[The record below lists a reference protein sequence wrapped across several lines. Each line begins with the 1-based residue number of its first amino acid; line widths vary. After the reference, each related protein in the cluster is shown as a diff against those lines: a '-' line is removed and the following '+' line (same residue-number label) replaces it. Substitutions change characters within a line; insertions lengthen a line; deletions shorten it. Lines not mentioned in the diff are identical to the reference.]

1 MDYYQSKD
9 YISDYQGVAPSLHL
23 ASMRLSIYELDIAV
37 TTFVLTFISF
47 FLVSSW
53 KVGTTQQFISRQ
65 CTCTYVVNDNVLG
78 LYMFQPSRGLCG
90 DYIVWSEFLEHTAIQ
105 RFFERKNHSSEKKSS
120 KFGKYHCIKRQVI
133 KKLGGV
139 ICSISKSKESSLTK
153 SMKGVSQH
161 ISKNWTDH
169 YISIVLLYM
178 Y

>member
-53 KVGTTQQFISRQ
+53 KVLPSSSYLDSVLVHMQSTITSWVFICSSHPEGYVGTTQF
-65 CTCTYVVNDNVLG
+65 G
-78 LYMFQPSRGLCG
+78 PSSQNTLLSS
-90 DYIVWSEFLEHTAIQ
+90 VFLREKIIPQ
-105 RFFERKNHSSEKKSS
+105 KRKVQNLEK
-120 KFGKYHCIKRQVI
+120 VI